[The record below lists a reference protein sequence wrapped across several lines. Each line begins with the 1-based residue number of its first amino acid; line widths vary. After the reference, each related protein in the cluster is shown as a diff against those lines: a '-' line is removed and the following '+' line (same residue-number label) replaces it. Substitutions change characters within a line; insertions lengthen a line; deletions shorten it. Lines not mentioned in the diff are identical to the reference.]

1 MTLLRPIRVMLVD
14 DHAVVRS
21 GLGAFLLAFDDLEL
35 VGEAGGGEE
44 AMARCR
50 VLQPDVILMDLVM
63 PGVDGAAT
71 TKAIRQAFPQVQVV
85 ALTSYKEEGL
95 VQRALDAGAIGY
107 LLKNVTAEDLAEA
120 IRNAHA
126 GQPTLAPEAEEALT
140 GSATETSA
148 GLPTGMVTFLFTDI
162 EGSSQLL
169 EAYPNE
175 MPAALARHH
184 DILRES
190 ITGHNGYIFLVVG
203 DAFCAAFAQAKD
215 ALLAALEAQRR
226 LESEPW
232 MAVGRLRVRMGLH
245 TGPGEV
251 EGREYL
257 PGLTPVRVQ
266 RVMSAGHGGQVLLT
280 ATTAELVGQDLPSG
294 VTLHDLGTQRM
305 RGLGQPER
313 IYQLLAPGLQG
324 EFPPLRVASSQGN

>member
-1 MTLLRPIRVMLVD
+1 MLVD

-44 AMARCR
+44 AIARCR
-50 VLQPDVILMDLVM
+50 VLLPDVILMDLVM
-63 PGVDGAAT
+63 PGMDGATAT
-71 TKAIRQAFPQVQVV
+71 RAIRQAFPQVQVV

-107 LLKNVTAEDLAEA
+107 LLKNVTAEELAEA
-120 IRNAHA
+120 IRAAHA
-126 GQPTLAPEAEEALT
+126 GRPTLAPEAEEALIGAT
-140 GSATETSA
+140 TETSA
-148 GLPTGMVTFLFTDI
+148 GLPTGTVTFLFTDI

-169 EAYPNE
+169 EAHPKE

-190 ITGHNGYIFLVVG
+190 IIGHNGVIFLVVG
-203 DAFCAAFAQAKD
+203 DAFCAAFSQAED
-215 ALLAALEAQRR
+215 ALGAALEAQKR
-226 LESEPW
+226 LESELW
-232 MAVGRLRVRMGLH
+232 QGIGQLRVRMGLH
-245 TGPGEV
+245 TGAVDV
-251 EGREYL
+251 EGGEYL

-280 ATTAELVGQDLPSG
+280 ATTADLVGHRLPPG
-294 VTLHDLGTQRM
+294 TTLQDLGTQRM

-324 EFPPLRVASSQGN
+324 EFPPLRVASSEGN